1 MMELSTKTCDIHVM
15 IRSHL
20 SRGFMARHPVFTNRG
35 KLGVPWNQSA
45 YYFWWQFLRVHEGY
59 AETCRRGGKG
69 AYAKLYADFGNV
81 HDVEFKDWWRGQVG
95 EETRGVYLFSEPLA
109 PTTVKALNRDEILEI
124 IDAGVDDQVLLV
136 AIPMSYSRR
145 VISKR
150 LAQVIRENH
159 GRGRG
164 QKRLSES
171 RARYKLLSIPD
182 IDSLEKVLNC
192 FTLRKEHPKMPLWE
206 IARLARVG
214 QRISDAE
221 LAGSDKRGI
230 SSVKAALTA
239 AASRKLRHAELI
251 IEGVGRGQFPV
262 PLPTNRRDK

>member
-1 MMELSTKTCDIHVM
+1 MNTSK
-15 IRSHL
+15 L
-20 SRGFMARHPVFTNRG
+20 SRGFMAKHPVFTNRG

-45 YYFWWQFLRVHEGY
+45 YYFWWEFLRLHSGY
-59 AETCRRGGKG
+59 AETCRKGGKG
-69 AYAKLYADFGNV
+69 AYAKLYAEFGNV
-81 HDVEFKDWWRGQVG
+81 HDIDFKDWWRAPVG
-95 EETRGVYLFSEPLA
+95 DETRGVYLFSEPLA
-109 PTTVKALNRDEILEI
+109 PTTVKALSRDDILEI
-124 IDAGVDDQVLLV
+124 IEAGVEDQVLLV

-150 LAQVIRENH
+150 LGKVIRDHH

-171 RARYKLLSIPD
+171 KARYKLLSIPD
-182 IDSLEKVLNC
+182 IDSLEKAKDC
-192 FTLRKEHPKMPLWE
+192 YTLRRDNPKMPLWE
-206 IARLARVG
+206 VARLARIG

-221 LAGSDKRGI
+221 LAGPDKQGI

-251 IEGVGRGQFPV
+251 IEGVGKGLFPV
-262 PLPTNRRDK
+262 PLPTKRGDKSPQE